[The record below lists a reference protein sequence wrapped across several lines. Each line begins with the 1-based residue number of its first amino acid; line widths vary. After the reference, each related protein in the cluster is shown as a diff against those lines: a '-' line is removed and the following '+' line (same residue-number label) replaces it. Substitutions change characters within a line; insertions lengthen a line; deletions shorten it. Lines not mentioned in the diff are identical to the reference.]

1 MPSNSLDV
9 EGRSLRNHLIAGIA
23 VALFLIIGIG
33 GWAFRTEL
41 SGAVTASGSVV
52 VDSNV
57 KKVQHLTGG
66 IVGELL
72 VREGDRV
79 QAGDTVVRLDDTV
92 LQAGLA
98 IVTKG
103 LDEMRARKARLVSER
118 DGTDEMVF
126 PSDMIG
132 RMPSSELAAAME
144 SERKLF
150 DLRRAARQGQKSQL
164 RQRIAQL
171 EDEARGYGAL
181 QAAKTEEIEL
191 IQRELGG
198 VQSLWEKKLIPINRL
213 TMLEREA
220 ARLKGELAQSI
231 ASSAQVRGKISEI
244 ELQIIQIDQELSSE
258 VAKELRE
265 MDGKIGEFVERKVT
279 AEDQLK
285 RIELRAPQSGIVH
298 QLGIHTIGGI
308 VSPADPVMLIVPESD
323 LLSVEA
329 KISPQDIDQ
338 LYLGQA
344 TSLRFSAFNQ
354 RTTPEIQGAISRISA
369 DVSSDQ
375 RTGQNFYTARIA
387 IPADE
392 LVRLGNVKVLP
403 GMPAE
408 IFARTYDRSVLSYF
422 TKPLTDQI
430 VRAFCER

>member
-1 MPSNSLDV
+1 MASDSLDA
-9 EGRSLRNHLIAGIA
+9 EDRSLRNHLIAGTA
-23 VALFLIIGIG
+23 VALFLTVGIG

-41 SGAVTASGSVV
+41 AGAVTASGSVV

-57 KKVQHLTGG
+57 KKVQHLSGG
-66 IVGELL
+66 IVGQLL

-79 QAGDTVVRLDDTV
+79 EAGDTVVRLDDTV

-103 LDEMRARKARLVSER
+103 LDEMRARKARLASER
-118 DGTDEMVF
+118 DGTGEIVF
-126 PSDMIG
+126 PSGLISLT
-132 RMPSSELAAAME
+132 PSSELAAAME

-150 DLRRAARQGQKSQL
+150 DLRKAARQGQKSQL

-213 TMLEREA
+213 TVLEREA

-265 MDGKIGEFVERKVT
+265 VDGKIGEFVERKVT

-285 RIELRAPQSGIVH
+285 RVELRAPQSGIVH

-308 VSPADPVMLIVPESD
+308 VSAADPVMLIVPESD

-329 KISPQDIDQ
+329 RISPQDIDQ

-344 TSLRFSAFNQ
+344 TSLRFSSFNQ
-354 RTTPEIQGAISRISA
+354 RTTPEIQGTISRISA
-369 DVSSDQ
+369 DVSPDQ

-387 IPADE
+387 IPAAE
-392 LVRLGNVKVLP
+392 LARLGNVKVLP
-403 GMPAE
+403 GMPADV
-408 IFARTYDRSVLSYF
+408 FARTYDRNVLSYF

-430 VRAFCER
+430 VRAFRER